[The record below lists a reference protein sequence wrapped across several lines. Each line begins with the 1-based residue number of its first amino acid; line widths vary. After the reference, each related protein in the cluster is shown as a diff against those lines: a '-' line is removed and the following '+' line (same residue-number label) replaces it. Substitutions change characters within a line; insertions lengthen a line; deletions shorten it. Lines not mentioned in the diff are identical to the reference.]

1 MTIRQMVGQI
11 SYALTGNLSCND
23 IESRQLKEPFFVY
36 NFANLFFGYHGLK
49 KATDTAQIK
58 GIEQLQ
64 NLELDRIALDVDYS
78 LFVSNDYSCF
88 MPKIQKELT
97 ALTQRY
103 RKHYQITDEEQLLD
117 RKKHEE
123 ELRLREAIRRFYLL
137 FSLCESDADISHA
150 AQVLK
155 GN

>member
-1 MTIRQMVGQI
+1 
-11 SYALTGNLSCND
+11 
-23 IESRQLKEPFFVY
+23 
-36 NFANLFFGYHGLK
+36 
-49 KATDTAQIK
+49 
-58 GIEQLQ
+58 
-64 NLELDRIALDVDYS
+64 
-78 LFVSNDYSCF
+78 

-137 FSLCESDADISHA
+137 FSLCESDADIDRIMNQIFGESYADYRDVYKRQALNASTIILVA
-150 AQVLK
+150 ATCAGCCCPEGKDILRRCV
-155 GN
+155 